1 MFDFLK
7 YRYACLVFFLVILS
21 ATVGGY
27 WYNIQKRGYGFHYSV
42 DFTGGTSALFKLKN
56 YETSSKVKSILDK
69 SRKFQGIETRELS
82 DNQVLIRVQDFSG
95 DVQGVGGKLLDVL
108 SNGLRQNSVELLQA
122 DSVGSSV
129 GDSLR
134 SDSIKAILIALLLM
148 LLYVAIRFR
157 FAFSVGA
164 VFALFHD
171 ALVIAAFFLLTNR
184 EISIDVIGAILMTLG
199 YSVNDT
205 IVIFSRIRENMG
217 KMGNK
222 PIKEIVNLSIS
233 QTLRRTVLT
242 SLSTALVVGSLIVFG
257 GEMLRGLSI
266 ALLLGII
273 FGTYSSI
280 FIASPVMLMI
290 NKGYKKKAS

>member
-1 MFDFLK
+1 
-7 YRYACLVFFLVILS
+7 
-21 ATVGGY
+21 
-27 WYNIQKRGYGFHYSV
+27 
-42 DFTGGTSALFKLKN
+42 
-56 YETSSKVKSILDK
+56 
-69 SRKFQGIETRELS
+69 
-82 DNQVLIRVQDFSG
+82 
-95 DVQGVGGKLLDVL
+95 
-108 SNGLRQNSVELLQA
+108 
-122 DSVGSSV
+122 
-129 GDSLR
+129 
-134 SDSIKAILIALLLM
+134 M